1 MELIWL
7 LAFCFSSVFCFQIGE
22 NDGGTAPRVP
32 MNDGNSIPTLGL
44 GTFLGFD
51 ESGQKEV
58 KEKEVENQVTWAL
71 DAGYRLIDTASAY
84 HTESQIGV
92 AIKKSSIPRE
102 NIFLVTKLAS
112 HEQRNVVE
120 SLRQSLSRLNMT
132 YVDLY
137 LIHTPVT
144 FKEDFSSFDDIDY
157 LDTWKGMEEAQRL
170 GLTKS
175 IGISNFNIDQ
185 IKRLLENCNVK
196 PAVLQVEVNLNL
208 AQDKLLDFCKSNGI
222 VVMAYTPLGSLFDS
236 SGKPPPPRHDDTALV
251 TIAEKYG
258 KTTPQI
264 VLRYLTQRGVIPIPK
279 SVNKKRIEENINI
292 FDFQLSA
299 EDMEILAKFN
309 ADYRTVF
316 PSFWQEHPYYP
327 FEKKDVPDPDP
338 FKGKPIG

>member
-1 MELIWL
+1 
-7 LAFCFSSVFCFQIGE
+7 
-22 NDGGTAPRVP
+22 
-32 MNDGNSIPTLGL
+32 
-44 GTFLGFD
+44 
-51 ESGQKEV
+51 
-58 KEKEVENQVTWAL
+58 
-71 DAGYRLIDTASAY
+71 
-84 HTESQIGV
+84 
-92 AIKKSSIPRE
+92 
-102 NIFLVTKLAS
+102 
-112 HEQRNVVE
+112 
-120 SLRQSLSRLNMT
+120 MT

-175 IGISNFNIDQ
+175 IGISNFNIEQ

-196 PAVLQVEVNLNL
+196 PAVLQVEEDFSSFDDIDYLDTWKGMEE
-208 AQDKLLDFCKSNGI
+208 AQRLGLTKSIGISNFNIEQIKRLLENCN
-222 VVMAYTPLGSLFDS
+222 V
-236 SGKPPPPRHDDTALV
+236 KPA
-251 TIAEKYG
+251 
-258 KTTPQI
+258 
-264 VLRYLTQRGVIPIPK
+264 VLQVETQRGVIPIPK

-327 FEKKDVPDPDP
+327 FEKKDVNLNLAQDKLLDFCKSKGIVVMAYTPLGSLFDSS
-338 FKGKPIG
+338 GKPPPPRHDDTALVKIAEKYGKTTPQIVLRYLVPIKRGPN